1 MAPKTT
7 TDDPY
12 MAALIRL
19 QEKVD
24 AIASTQAS
32 HARAIKWITSAA
44 LVVIGAVAG
53 PDAVMAL
60 TTGAA

>member
-7 TDDPY
+7 DPY
-12 MAALIRL
+12 MAALERL

-24 AIASTQAS
+24 TIAATQQS

-44 LVVIGAVAG
+44 LLVIGAVAG
-53 PDAVMAL
+53 PDAVTAI
-60 TTGAA
+60 TATAV